1 MYYKIILVECQGKPS
16 FLSVKAGD
24 CVAIKSQRHHHSS
37 SQNIQDYWIG
47 RVIYCIGGAR
57 DPSSWT
63 LFQVIN
69 IDNGEVK
76 IINADTVKMILIPKK
91 VDLLHY

>member
-1 MYYKIILVECQGKPS
+1 MEYQGRPS

-24 CVAIKSQRHHHSS
+24 CVAIKSQRHHSS
-37 SQNIQDYWIG
+37 FQNIQDYWIG

-69 IDNGEVK
+69 IDSGEVK
-76 IINADTVKMILIPKK
+76 IINADTVKMILMPKK
-91 VDLLHY
+91 

>member
-1 MYYKIILVECQGKPS
+1 MDSQVKPS

-24 CVAIKSQRHHHSS
+24 CVAIKSQRHHSS

-76 IINADTVKMILIPKK
+76 IINADTVKMILMPKK
-91 VDLLHY
+91 

>member
-1 MYYKIILVECQGKPS
+1 MYHAAVFMEYRARPS
-16 FLSVKAGD
+16 FLSVKPGD
-24 CVAIKSQRHHHSS
+24 CVAIKSQSHYSL
-37 SQNIQDYWIG
+37 SQNIEDYWIG

-76 IINADTVKMILIPKK
+76 IINADTVKMILMPKK
-91 VDLLHY
+91 

>member
-1 MYYKIILVECQGKPS
+1 MYYKFISVEYQGKPS

-24 CVAIKSQRHHHSS
+24 CVAIKSQRHHSS

-69 IDNGEVK
+69 IDNGKVK
-76 IINADTVKMILIPKK
+76 IINADTVKMILMPKK
-91 VDLLHY
+91 VD

>member
-1 MYYKIILVECQGKPS
+1 MYYKFILVEYQGKPS

-24 CVAIKSQRHHHSS
+24 CVAIKSQRHHSS

-69 IDNGEVK
+69 IDNGEVE

>member
-1 MYYKIILVECQGKPS
+1 MKYNGKPN

-24 CVAIKSQRHHHSS
+24 YVAIKSRYTYGL
-37 SQNIQDYWIG
+37 SQNIQDYWMG

-57 DPSSWT
+57 DPDAWT

-76 IINADTVKMILIPKK
+76 IINADTVEMIFTPGEKI
-91 VDLLHY
+91 D

>member
-1 MYYKIILVECQGKPS
+1 MYYKFFVEYQVKPS
-16 FLSVKAGD
+16 FISVKDGD
-24 CVAIKSQRHHHSS
+24 CVVIKSQSYHSS

-76 IINADTVKMILIPKK
+76 IINADTVKMILMPKK
-91 VDLLHY
+91 VDLLNN

>member
-1 MYYKIILVECQGKPS
+1 MKYQGKPS

-24 CVAIKSQRHHHSS
+24 CVAIKSQHHHSS
-37 SQNIQDYWIG
+37 SQKIQDYWIG

-91 VDLLHY
+91 VDLLDY

>member
-1 MYYKIILVECQGKPS
+1 MYYKIIFVECQGKPS

-24 CVAIKSQRHHHSS
+24 CVAIKSQRHNSS

-76 IINADTVKMILIPKK
+76 IINADTVKMILMPKK
-91 VDLLHY
+91 VDLLNN

>member
-1 MYYKIILVECQGKPS
+1 MEYQGKPI
-16 FLSVKAGD
+16 FLSVKPGD
-24 CVAIKSQRHHHSS
+24 CVAIKSKRHYPLSK
-37 SQNIQDYWIG
+37 NIEDYWIG

-63 LFQVIN
+63 LFQVFN

>member
-1 MYYKIILVECQGKPS
+1 MESQVKPS

-24 CVAIKSQRHHHSS
+24 CVAIKSQRHHSS

-76 IINADTVKMILIPKK
+76 IINADTVKMILMPRK
-91 VDLLHY
+91 VDLLNN

>member
-1 MYYKIILVECQGKPS
+1 MEYKGKPI
-16 FLSVKAGD
+16 FLSVKVGD
-24 CVAIKSQRHHHSS
+24 CVVIKSQPHHSS
-37 SQNIQDYWIG
+37 SQSIQDYWIG

-76 IINADTVKMILIPKK
+76 IINADTVKMILMPKK
-91 VDLLHY
+91 VDLLNN

>member
-1 MYYKIILVECQGKPS
+1 MDSQVKPS

-24 CVAIKSQRHHHSS
+24 CVAIKSQRHYSS

-57 DPSSWT
+57 DPNSWT

-76 IINADTVKMILIPKK
+76 IINADTVKMILMPKK
-91 VDLLHY
+91 VDLLNN

>member
-1 MYYKIILVECQGKPS
+1 MDYQGKPS
-16 FLSVKAGD
+16 FLSVKLGD
-24 CVAIKSQRHHHSS
+24 CVVITSQRHNLL
-37 SQNIQDYWIG
+37 SQNIHDYWIG

-76 IINADTVKMILIPKK
+76 IINADTVKMILKPKK
-91 VDLLHY
+91 VDLVNNQL

>member
-1 MYYKIILVECQGKPS
+1 MEYQVKPS

-24 CVAIKSQRHHHSS
+24 CVAIKSQRHHSS
-37 SQNIQDYWIG
+37 AQNIQDYWIG

-76 IINADTVKMILIPKK
+76 IINADTVKMILMPKK
-91 VDLLHY
+91 VDLLNN

>member
-1 MYYKIILVECQGKPS
+1 MEYQFKPS

-24 CVAIKSQRHHHSS
+24 CVVIKSQRHHSS

-91 VDLLHY
+91 

>member
-1 MYYKIILVECQGKPS
+1 MYYNVLVEYQVKPS

-24 CVAIKSQRHHHSS
+24 CVAIKSQRHHSS

>member
-1 MYYKIILVECQGKPS
+1 MDNRKKPD

-24 CVAIKSQRHHHSS
+24 YVAIKSQSKYASS
-37 SQNIQDYWIG
+37 SDIQDYWIG
-47 RVIYCIGGAR
+47 KVIYCIGGAR
-57 DPSSWT
+57 NPYSWT

-76 IINADTVKMILIPKK
+76 IINADTVEMILTPKK
-91 VDLLHY
+91 LGILNN

>member
-1 MYYKIILVECQGKPS
+1 VEYQAKPS

-24 CVAIKSQRHHHSS
+24 YVAIKSQRHHSS

-47 RVIYCIGGAR
+47 KVMYCIGGAR
-57 DPSSWT
+57 DPNSWT

-76 IINADTVKMILIPKK
+76 IINADTVKMILMTKK
-91 VDLLHY
+91 VDLLNN

>member
-1 MYYKIILVECQGKPS
+1 MYYIIFEEFQVKPS

-24 CVAIKSQRHHHSS
+24 CVVIKSQSYHSS

-76 IINADTVKMILIPKK
+76 IINADTVKMILMPKK
-91 VDLLHY
+91 VDLLNN

>member
-1 MYYKIILVECQGKPS
+1 MKYQAKPN
-16 FLSVKAGD
+16 FLSVKVGD
-24 CVAIKSQRHHHSS
+24 CVAIKSQRHHSA

-57 DPSSWT
+57 NPSSWT

-76 IINADTVKMILIPKK
+76 IINADTVKMILMPKK
-91 VDLLHY
+91 VDLLNN

>member
-1 MYYKIILVECQGKPS
+1 MEYQVKPS

-24 CVAIKSQRHHHSS
+24 CVVIKSQRYHSS

-76 IINADTVKMILIPKK
+76 IINADTVKMILMPKK
-91 VDLLHY
+91 VDLLNN

>member
-1 MYYKIILVECQGKPS
+1 MYYKVFVEYQVKPS

-24 CVAIKSQRHHHSS
+24 CVAIKSQRHHSS

-76 IINADTVKMILIPKK
+76 IINADTVKMILMPKK
-91 VDLLHY
+91 VDLLNN

>member
-1 MYYKIILVECQGKPS
+1 MEYKVKPS

-24 CVAIKSQRHHHSS
+24 CVVIKSQSYHSS

-69 IDNGEVK
+69 IDNGVVK
-76 IINADTVKMILIPKK
+76 IINADTVKMILMPKK
-91 VDLLHY
+91 VDLLNN

>member
-1 MYYKIILVECQGKPS
+1 MKHQGKPS
-16 FLSVKAGD
+16 FLSVKPGD
-24 CVAIKSQRHHHSS
+24 CVAIKSQDHYSHYSL

-57 DPSSWT
+57 DPNSWT

-76 IINADTVKMILIPKK
+76 IINADTVKMILTPKK
-91 VDLLHY
+91 

>member
-1 MYYKIILVECQGKPS
+1 MYYKPLVESQVKPS

-24 CVAIKSQRHHHSS
+24 CVAIKSQRHHSS

-76 IINADTVKMILIPKK
+76 IINADTVKMILMPKK
-91 VDLLHY
+91 VDLLNN

>member
-1 MYYKIILVECQGKPS
+1 MYYKFFVEYQVKPS

-24 CVAIKSQRHHHSS
+24 CVVIKSQSYHSS

-47 RVIYCIGGAR
+47 MVIYCVGGAR

-76 IINADTVKMILIPKK
+76 IINADTVKMILSPKK
-91 VDLLHY
+91 VDLLNN

>member
-1 MYYKIILVECQGKPS
+1 MEYKVKPI
-16 FLSVKAGD
+16 FLSVKVGD
-24 CVAIKSQRHHHSS
+24 CVVIKFQRHHSS

-91 VDLLHY
+91 VDLSHY

>member
-1 MYYKIILVECQGKPS
+1 MGCHKKPN
-16 FLSVKAGD
+16 FLSVRPGD
-24 CVAIKSQRHHHSS
+24 CVAIKSQRHYYSL
-37 SQNIQDYWIG
+37 SQNIEDYWIG

-76 IINADTVKMILIPKK
+76 IINADTVKMILKPKK
-91 VDLLHY
+91 

>member
-1 MYYKIILVECQGKPS
+1 MEYQAKPS
-16 FLSVKAGD
+16 FLYVKVGD
-24 CVAIKSQRHHHSS
+24 CVAIKSQCHYSS

-69 IDNGEVK
+69 IDNGDVK
-76 IINADTVKMILIPKK
+76 IINADTVKMILMPNK
-91 VDLLHY
+91 VDLLNN